1 VWTADPSADGRR
13 SAADFW
19 IELPSAGAYR
29 LAAPGAIPRK
39 VLGISSVSR
48 SYLAAAV
55 RPLAASSAAAC
66 WLFVVQSDRPKLD
79 DLRGNLSIGMT
90 LQSARN
96 IAKLGSKL
104 LYAPVSPCRVSRL
117 FVFTLLL
124 PATGK

>member
-1 VWTADPSADGRR
+1 M
-13 SAADFW
+13 
-19 IELPSAGAYR
+19 
-29 LAAPGAIPRK
+29 
-39 VLGISSVSR
+39 SR

-66 WLFVVQSDRPKLD
+66 WLFVVQSDRPTLD

>member
-1 VWTADPSADGRR
+1 M
-13 SAADFW
+13 
-19 IELPSAGAYR
+19 
-29 LAAPGAIPRK
+29 
-39 VLGISSVSR
+39 SR